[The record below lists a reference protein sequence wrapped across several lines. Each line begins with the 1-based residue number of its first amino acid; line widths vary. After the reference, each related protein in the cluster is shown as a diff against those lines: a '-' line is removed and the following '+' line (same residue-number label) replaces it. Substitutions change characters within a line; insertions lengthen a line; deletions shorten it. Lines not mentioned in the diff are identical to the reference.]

1 VTEVVDRPDV
11 SGAMTADERD
21 ELERLRAE
29 VVALRAVPPPPR
41 VRRRVRWASVGS
53 AILLVLGLLLVP
65 VSVLAVWTNNQVSNT
80 ERFVATVSPVAA
92 DPAVQA
98 ALANRITAEVM
109 ARVDVQ
115 QIAGEAVDALAA
127 QGLPP
132 RLADRLRDLTGPLAG
147 GTRGFVQERS
157 TSSSRVRGSS
167 LRYSKPPGRRTS
179 R

>member
-1 VTEVVDRPDV
+1 VTEVVDVPDV

-98 ALANRITAEVM
+98 ALANRITAEVTSSGSR
-109 ARVDVQ
+109 AR
-115 QIAGEAVDALAA
+115 
-127 QGLPP
+127 PSTRSP
-132 RLADRLRDLTGPLAG
+132 RRAYPRGSRI
-147 GTRGFVQERS
+147 GFVTSPARSPRERVGSYRKRS

-179 R
+179 G

>member
-1 VTEVVDRPDV
+1 MTEVVDLPDV

-29 VVALRAVPPPPR
+29 VVALRTVPPPPR

-109 ARVDVQ
+109 ACVDVQ

-132 RLADRLRDLTGPLAG
+132 RLADRLRDLTGPG
-147 GTRGFVQERS
+147 ERVGSYRKRS

-179 R
+179 G